1 MQNECDQFKTLF
13 LVSLQEFKA
22 FVLCLAFFV
31 VTASGA
37 TVCKCGEEEKKVKW
51 FSICS
56 LLIHQI
62 HALFFAR
69 FCPLTK
75 ATKRRGNCIRFMLAS
90 NKFKNFCLINIQK
103 SYTKQYFPVVLF
115 FVLYKV
121 VLTFESFL
129 HCLSHAFVHLPR
141 Q

>member
-1 MQNECDQFKTLF
+1 MQNECDQFKTFKTLF
-13 LVSLQEFKA
+13 LVSPQELKA

-56 LLIHQI
+56 LLMHQI

-69 FCPLTK
+69 FWPLTK
-75 ATKRRGNCIRFMLAS
+75 EMKQRGNCIRFMLAS
-90 NKFKNFCLINIQK
+90 NKFKHFCLITIRK
-103 SYTKQYFPVVLF
+103 RYTKQYFPVVL
-115 FVLYKV
+115 LIMRCKV
-121 VLTFESFL
+121 VLTFESVSEIRRCD
-129 HCLSHAFVHLPR
+129 H
-141 Q
+141 